1 MIDNEDYSSSGLNI
15 RKGSSK
21 DANGIKDELEERN
34 VTVKTVNNCTAH
46 QIRSSLEELR
56 NITGAIYRF
65 LMIVILSHGFQ
76 GKIIGTDGKRISINN
91 ILEIL
96 SAVNLPAFKNK
107 PKILILHTCQ
117 EEEDNE
123 ADNDNHITMIEKH
136 FLIALPTLPHC
147 LAYRQPSRGTF
158 YIQCFLKVLKEK
170 GDTTDLLSM
179 LTNVTGNLQKEI
191 DAVKPG
197 LTQTPVILTNLAG
210 DVYLKR

>member
-15 RKGSSK
+15 RHGSSR
-21 DANGIKDELEERN
+21 DASGIRDELLERN
-34 VTVKTVNNCTAH
+34 VTVEIVNNCTAH
-46 QIRSSLEELR
+46 QICSSLEELR
-56 NITGAIYRF
+56 NITGAMYRF
-65 LMIVILSHGFQ
+65 LMIVILSHGFH
-76 GKIIGTDGKRISINN
+76 GRIIGTDGIRISINN

-158 YIQCFLKVLKEK
+158 YIQCFLQVLREK
-170 GDTTDLLSM
+170 GDTTDLLSI

-191 DAVKPG
+191 EAVKPG

>member
-1 MIDNEDYSSSGLNI
+1 MIDNEDYSSSGLTI
-15 RKGSSK
+15 RRGSSK
-21 DANGIKDELEERN
+21 DASGIKDELEERN
-34 VTVKTVNNCTAH
+34 VKVDIINNCTAQ
-46 QIRSSLEELR
+46 QIYSSLEGLR
-56 NITGAIYRF
+56 NITGAMYRF
-65 LMIVILSHGFQ
+65 LMIVILSHGFH
-76 GKIIGTDGKRISINN
+76 GRIIGTDGIRISINN

-117 EEEDNE
+117 EEEDDE
-123 ADNDNHITMIEKH
+123 TGNDDHILMIEKH

-147 LAYRQPSRGTF
+147 LAYRQPGKGTF
-158 YIQCFLKVLKEK
+158 YIQCFLQVLREK
-170 GDTTDLLSM
+170 GDTKDLLSM